1 MGKSTIKVGEKY
13 GFLKVIEKTNK
24 KDKYG
29 NIYWNCLCECGNYI
43 ITTSSRLKNG
53 HTKSCGCYA
62 IELSKQR
69 MTEKSK
75 EYLKMRKPKEIIKN
89 ETILINNHIV
99 MICNNKQVLLDYDDY
114 LLISNRRWFVTSNGY
129 CCDSHGKTLH
139 REIMKAKKG
148 QIIDHINGNKLDNR
162 KNNLR
167 FVTKSQNGQNRK
179 CKGITYD
186 KQRKKWCVNIVVNK
200 KKYYLGRYKTEEEA
214 LLVRKEA
221 EIKYQ
226 GEYRYNGN

>member
-13 GFLKVIEKTNK
+13 GFLKIVEKTDK

-29 NIYWNCLCECGNYI
+29 NIYWKCLCECGNYI

-69 MTEKSK
+69 MIENSK
-75 EYLKMRKPKEIIKN
+75 YYLSLRKPKKLEKNEIIDK
-89 ETILINNHIV
+89 
-99 MICNNKQVLLDYDDY
+99 KDY
-114 LLISNRRWFVTSNGY
+114 LIILCSNKEVLIDKEDYNKICENKWYISNGY
-129 CCDSHGKTLH
+129 CYNSQGQSLH
-139 REIMKAKKG
+139 RKIMNAKEG
-148 QIIDHINGNKLDNR
+148 QIIDHINNNKLDNR
-162 KNNLR
+162 KDNLR

-186 KQRKKWCVNIVVNK
+186 KKRQKWCVNIVVNK

>member
-62 IELSKQR
+62 IELSKRR
-69 MTEKSK
+69 MIENSK
-75 EYLKMRKPKEIIKN
+75 YYLSLRKPKKVEKNEIIDKKDYLIILCSN
-89 ETILINNHIV
+89 KEILIDKEDYNK
-99 MICNNKQVLLDYDDY
+99 ICDNK
-114 LLISNRRWFVTSNGY
+114 WFVSNGY
-129 CCDSHGKTLH
+129 CCDNRGQSLH
-139 REIMKAKKG
+139 RKIMNAKKG

-167 FVTKSQNGQNRK
+167 FVTKSQNGQNRR